1 MTWTW
6 DAYLRLLRETAAT
19 IGQLAQ
25 VEREKTAAVSVG
37 NLTEVD
43 ECMKR
48 EQVFSLRLR
57 GYDIKRAAALK
68 ELGLE
73 GVKLSKL
80 AQHAPEELRMEAKQ
94 TAEETLR
101 QYDIFKTANRIAQST
116 LECNLREIEKL
127 MAAQQTAQNPA
138 LAPAPA
144 PQQEDGEVPRKK
156 TDFRA

>member
-1 MTWTW
+1 M
-6 DAYLRLLRETAAT
+6 
-19 IGQLAQ
+19 
-25 VEREKTAAVSVG
+25 
-37 NLTEVD
+37 
-43 ECMKR
+43 
-48 EQVFSLRLR
+48 
-57 GYDIKRAAALK
+57 
-68 ELGLE
+68 
-73 GVKLSKL
+73 KLSKL

-138 LAPAPA
+138 PAPAPA

>member
-1 MTWTW
+1 MPGPG
-6 DAYLRLLRETAAT
+6 AASRSLRRKPAAP

-25 VEREKTAAVSVG
+25 VGREKTAAVSVG